1 MARIRVTTQASNTVS
16 MNTSFFLQAE
26 GHSVDSTGDQSP
38 IHQYESNDDE
48 TDNQSDSDSK
58 SLREDNSQ
66 SDSNS
71 DDANDSNSDEPYHSS
86 QHYSDNS
93 LYSDNSSIE

>member
-1 MARIRVTTQASNTVS
+1 

-26 GHSVDSTGDQSP
+26 GHSADSAGDQSP
-38 IHQYESNDDE
+38 IHQYTSGDDE
-48 TDNQSDSDSK
+48 SDKQSDSDSK

-86 QHYSDNS
+86 QHDSDNS